1 MFNRYYRFALEQPL
15 LSLGIFLLLIFW
27 GLSVAPFNWNLS
39 IDSDSIPVDAI
50 PDLGENQQIVYT
62 EWQGQSPE
70 DIEDQITYPLS
81 NYFLTLPGVKDVRGL
96 SISGRSTLYIIFNED
111 VDFYWSRSRIIEKI
125 NSLPSGF
132 LPVNAKPTLGP
143 DATGLGQI
151 FWYYLQ
157 GVDKSGEEVGG
168 WDLDERRA
176 LQDYYIKPSLSSVPG
191 VSEVASIGGFVK
203 EFQVDVHPTL
213 LEQYQLS
220 TKDVLNA
227 LNKAQAEGGL
237 RTLEY
242 NQVEYLLRGNGSIED
257 LNDLESIPV
266 RVVEQTPLYLKDI
279 ANIIYGPADRRGVLD
294 VSGKESV
301 GGVVVAQYGAN
312 PKKVIEAV
320 QQKIDELST
329 SLPKRVLATGEV
341 SQLKVIPFYN
351 RSELIEE
358 TIFTLE
364 SALWLQIL
372 ITIAIVL
379 LILRRL
385 RIALLISLML
395 PVSVLL
401 TFIAMKLVGVDAN
414 IVALSGIAIA
424 IGTVVDMGVILTD
437 TIIQYID
444 QEENDE
450 QESPE
455 HSSGLYFLEK
465 RLHLVISATKEVAGA
480 IITAITTT
488 IVSFLPVFLMINAE
502 GKLFQP
508 LAYTKTFVLAAS
520 ILVALFLLP
529 VLAYLLFGQLES
541 RFNAQKN
548 DSNSFFYRY
557 IANPIQQ
564 ITTKRSLTKFIHG
577 SNYKHFHD
585 TSVILI
591 ILLVL
596 GYLTRAWLPLGPEV
610 SVLLQWIFISGL
622 LLVLIGS
629 VLKIIT
635 HYPTWLAWSFS
646 NKKTFISLP
655 IGLVLFGLFIWLG
668 FAKISV
674 IPTSLAQAIGIDISK
689 TDWWST
695 LDQEYPGLATEF
707 MPSLDEGAF
716 LFMPTTT
723 PSAGV
728 EQNVALLQ
736 FLDRAVADI
745 PEVEKVV
752 GKLGRVE
759 SALDPAP
766 ISMFENIITYKP
778 EYSYDISGNRTRQW
792 REHIKSPDD
801 IWNEI
806 IRQTQHPALT
816 SAPKL
821 QPIETRLL
829 MLQTGLRAPVG
840 IQIQGEDIAEI
851 QEVGR
856 QLEKVLTKLD
866 YVNSA
871 TVYAERNA
879 SKPYIDIE
887 WDREKLARYGISV
900 SEAQSWAQIAL
911 AGKETG
917 TVILGRE
924 RFSIRLRFAKDVRE
938 SPESIKNLRLDTPQG
953 ARVPLYELAKV
964 EFRLGPQA
972 IKSEQSFKVSYVSFD
987 VIKGVEY
994 VDAISKIDDE
1004 INQQIA
1010 LGTIS
1015 IPDGIQLS
1023 FKGSFE
1029 NQIRAEKR
1037 LKVLVP
1043 LTLVLIFLILYIQFK
1058 SAAVS
1063 LMIFSGVFVAWAG
1076 GFILLGFFA
1085 SEFFT
1090 SVSFFGFDSL
1100 QNLLGIETVALSIA
1114 VWVGFLALFGI
1125 ATDGGVVM
1133 ATYLQQRFKEFN
1145 QKNQNE
1151 WKQMANKPELVASHI
1166 QHLRMVGVEVATKR
1180 IRPTM
1185 LTTAT
1190 TIFALLPLFSSMGKG
1205 SEIMVPMAIP
1215 TLGGMFVQIITLFVV
1230 PLLFIWRE
1238 ERRVTNA
1245 LKMYVPVQKNPPLKT
1260 PPPVLLIVFLSG
1272 ILGVGITPESSLQAQ
1287 NTLNAYKLE
1296 AFSSHPTLLSKW
1308 NEIASSEFHA
1318 RSIGIMDPTVSI
1330 GVFAAPIE
1338 TALGAQTAR
1347 ISINQSIPYPN
1358 SLKLQRFS
1366 LEAMTEAREFGYLE
1380 EVERHFLEMDKEWAS
1395 IYTETIRIKFLD
1407 QQLDVLSELT
1417 QLLTTFNSEGYST
1430 NRKILEIELQ
1440 EKTLDQQREEAF
1452 LVRSQHVR
1460 NFNRLRNASITDS
1473 LVYPDRLVIDND
1485 SSVIGNG
1492 FDGFETQSEWTYSTK
1507 HNRTSMDDDSNT
1519 NHQLK
1524 SPGIQRLQAIVE
1536 SKKMDLNSAKLSRY
1550 PSLGI
1555 GLDYISIA
1563 EKPGQFGIQNNGKD
1577 AVLAKVSF
1585 SLPIAQKRKKADIQS
1600 KASELSVSD
1609 YRLQAHLIEVKTALE
1624 QWNTTLEI
1632 NEIQQIR
1639 IANQMAIVDELL
1651 SLEQQAI
1658 EAEQGDLSRYFEYLN
1673 RKLRL
1678 KTELL
1683 QYQENEFLTK
1693 MMAQSVL
1700 SPLSMEFIK

>member
-15 LSLGIFLLLIFW
+15 LTLGIFLLLLFW

-39 IDSDSIPVDAI
+39 FESDSIPVDAI

-96 SISGRSTLYIIFNED
+96 SITGRSTLYIIFDED

-132 LPVNAKPTLGP
+132 LPENTKPALGP

-151 FWYYLQ
+151 FWYYLE
-157 GVDKSGEEVGG
+157 GVDDSGEEVGG
-168 WDLDERRA
+168 WDLDERRT

-227 LNKAQAEGGL
+227 LTKAQAEGGL

-257 LNDLESIPV
+257 LNDLELIPV
-266 RVVEQTPLYLKDI
+266 RVVDQTPLYLKDI
-279 ANIIYGPADRRGVLD
+279 ANITYGPADRRGVLD

-320 QQKIDELST
+320 QQKIDELSP
-329 SLPKRVLATGEV
+329 SLPKRVLATGEAT
-341 SQLKVIPFYN
+341 QLKIIPFYD

-358 TIFTLE
+358 TILTLE

-401 TFIAMKLVGVDAN
+401 TFIAMKLGGVDAN

-437 TIIQYID
+437 TIIQHID
-444 QEENDE
+444 QEDNDV
-450 QESPE
+450 QEKPE
-455 HSSGLYFLEK
+455 HSSGLHFLEK
-465 RLHLVISATKEVAGA
+465 RLQLVISATKEVAGA

-541 RFNAQKN
+541 RFKAQRN
-548 DSNSFFYRY
+548 NTNSFFYRY
-557 IANPIQQ
+557 VVNPIQQ
-564 ITTKRSLTKFIHG
+564 ITTDRRLTRLVNEL
-577 SNYKHFHD
+577 NYKHFHD
-585 TSVILI
+585 TSLILI

-596 GYLTRAWLPLGPEV
+596 GYLTRSWLPLGPEV
-610 SVLLQWIFISGL
+610 SVPLQWIFISGL

-635 HYPTWLAWSFS
+635 YYPTWLAWSFS
-646 NKKTFISLP
+646 NKKIFISLP

-668 FAKISV
+668 FAKISF

-766 ISMFENIITYKP
+766 ISMFENIITYKS

-806 IRQTQHPALT
+806 VRQTQHPALT

-840 IQIQGEDIAEI
+840 IRIQGEDIAEI

-856 QLEKVLTKLD
+856 QLEKVLTNLD
-866 YVNSA
+866 YVNAS
-871 TVYAERNA
+871 TVFAERNA

-887 WDREKLARYGISV
+887 WDREKLARYGMSV
-900 SEAQSWAQIAL
+900 TEAQSWAQIAL

-924 RFSIRLRFAKDVRE
+924 RFSIRLRFAKDVRQ
-938 SPESIKNLRLDTPQG
+938 SPESIKNLRIDTPQG
-953 ARVPLYELAKV
+953 ARVPLFELANV
-964 EFRLGPQA
+964 EYRLGPQA

-987 VIKGVEY
+987 VINGVEY

-1010 LGTIS
+1010 LGTIT

-1023 FKGSFE
+1023 FKGNFE
-1029 NQIRAEKR
+1029 NQLRAEKR

-1043 LTLVLIFLILYIQFK
+1043 LTLVFIFLILYIQFK
-1058 SAAVS
+1058 SVAVS
-1063 LMIFSGVFVAWAG
+1063 LMIFSGIFVAWAG

-1085 SEFFT
+1085 SDFF
-1090 SVSFFGFDSL
+1090 SNVSLFGFNSL
-1100 QNLLGIETVALSIA
+1100 QELFGIEAVALSIA

-1133 ATYLQQRFKEFN
+1133 ATYLQQRFKEFH
-1145 QKNQNE
+1145 QENQNE
-1151 WKQMANKPELVASHI
+1151 WEQMANTRELVTTHI
-1166 QHLRMVGVEVATKR
+1166 QNLRNVGVEAATKR

-1185 LTTAT
+1185 ITTAT

-1238 ERRVTNA
+1238 ERRVTRSF
-1245 LKMYVPVQKNPPLKT
+1245 KNDAPTQETTQRKT
-1260 PPPVLLIVFLSG
+1260 PPPALIIVCMLAIAG
-1272 ILGVGITPESSLQAQ
+1272 GITPESSLQAQ
-1287 NTLNAYKLE
+1287 NTLNTYKLE
-1296 AFSSHPTLLSKW
+1296 ALSSHPNLLSKW
-1308 NEIASSEFHA
+1308 NEIASSEFQA

-1347 ISINQSIPYPN
+1347 ISINQSVPLPN
-1358 SLKLQRFS
+1358 SLKLQRLT
-1366 LEAMTEAREFGYLE
+1366 LEALIEAREFGYLE
-1380 EVERHFLEMDKEWAS
+1380 ELDRHFLEMDKEWAS
-1395 IYTETIRIKFLD
+1395 IYTETMRIKFLD
-1407 QQLDVLSELT
+1407 QQLDVLNELT

-1460 NFNRLRNASITDS
+1460 NFNRLRNAPITDS
-1473 LVYPDRLVIDND
+1473 LIYPEKLETNVDLGD
-1485 SSVIGNG
+1485 G
-1492 FDGFETQSEWTYSTK
+1492 FDGFESQDKWTDSTN
-1507 HNRTSMDDDSNT
+1507 HYGTSMDVVYSA
-1519 NHQLK
+1519 NHQLN
-1524 SPGIQRLQAIVE
+1524 SPGIQRLEAIVE
-1536 SKKMDLNSAKLSRY
+1536 SKKMELYSAELSRY

-1563 EKPGQFGIQNNGKD
+1563 EKPGQVGIHNNGKD

-1585 SLPIAQKRKKADIQS
+1585 SLPIAQKRKRAAIQS
-1600 KASELSVSD
+1600 KAFELSVSD

-1624 QWNTTLEI
+1624 RWRTSLEI
-1632 NEIQQIR
+1632 NEIQQSK
-1639 IANQMAIVDELL
+1639 IADQMAIIDELL

-1683 QYQENEFLTK
+1683 QHQENEFLTK

-1700 SPLSMEFIK
+1700 SPLSIEFIK

>member
-15 LSLGIFLLLIFW
+15 LTLGIFLLLLFW

-39 IDSDSIPVDAI
+39 FESDSIPVDAI

-96 SISGRSTLYIIFNED
+96 SITGRSTLYIIFDED

-132 LPVNAKPTLGP
+132 LPENTKPALGP

-151 FWYYLQ
+151 FWYYLE
-157 GVDKSGEEVGG
+157 GVDDSGEEVGG
-168 WDLDERRA
+168 WDLDERRT

-227 LNKAQAEGGL
+227 LTKAQAEGGL

-257 LNDLESIPV
+257 LNDLELIPV
-266 RVVEQTPLYLKDI
+266 RVVDQTPLYLKDI
-279 ANIIYGPADRRGVLD
+279 ANITYGPADRRGVLD

-320 QQKIDELST
+320 QQKIDELSP
-329 SLPKRVLATGEV
+329 SLPKRVLATGEAT
-341 SQLKVIPFYN
+341 QLKIIPFYD

-358 TIFTLE
+358 TILTLE

-401 TFIAMKLVGVDAN
+401 TFIAMKLGGVDAN

-437 TIIQYID
+437 TIIQHID
-444 QEENDE
+444 QEDNDV
-450 QESPE
+450 QEKPE
-455 HSSGLYFLEK
+455 HSSGLHFLEK
-465 RLHLVISATKEVAGA
+465 RLQLVISATKEVAGA

-541 RFNAQKN
+541 RFKAQRN
-548 DSNSFFYRY
+548 NTNSFFYRY
-557 IANPIQQ
+557 VVNPIQQ
-564 ITTKRSLTKFIHG
+564 ITTDRRLTRLVNEL
-577 SNYKHFHD
+577 NYKHFHD
-585 TSVILI
+585 TSLILI

-596 GYLTRAWLPLGPEV
+596 GYLTRSWLPLGPEV
-610 SVLLQWIFISGL
+610 SVPLQWIFISGL

-635 HYPTWLAWSFS
+635 YYPTWLAWSFS
-646 NKKTFISLP
+646 NKKIFISLP

-668 FAKISV
+668 FAKISF

-766 ISMFENIITYKP
+766 ISMFENIITYKS

-806 IRQTQHPALT
+806 VRQTQHPALT

-840 IQIQGEDIAEI
+840 IRIQGEDIAEI

-856 QLEKVLTKLD
+856 QLEKVLTNLD
-866 YVNSA
+866 YVNAS
-871 TVYAERNA
+871 TVFAERNA

-887 WDREKLARYGISV
+887 WDREKLARYGMSV
-900 SEAQSWAQIAL
+900 TEAQSWAQIAL

-924 RFSIRLRFAKDVRE
+924 RFSIRLRFAKDVRQ
-938 SPESIKNLRLDTPQG
+938 SPESIKNLRIDTPQG
-953 ARVPLYELAKV
+953 ARVPLFELANV
-964 EFRLGPQA
+964 EYRLGPQA

-987 VIKGVEY
+987 VINGVEY

-1010 LGTIS
+1010 LGTIT

-1023 FKGSFE
+1023 FKGNFE
-1029 NQIRAEKR
+1029 NQLRAEKR

-1043 LTLVLIFLILYIQFK
+1043 LTLVFIFLILYIQFK
-1058 SAAVS
+1058 SVAVS
-1063 LMIFSGVFVAWAG
+1063 LMIFSGIFVAWAG

-1085 SEFFT
+1085 SDFF
-1090 SVSFFGFDSL
+1090 SNVSLFGFNSL
-1100 QNLLGIETVALSIA
+1100 QELFGIEAVALSIA

-1133 ATYLQQRFKEFN
+1133 ATYLQQRFKEFH
-1145 QKNQNE
+1145 QENQNE
-1151 WKQMANKPELVASHI
+1151 WEQMANTRELVTTHI
-1166 QHLRMVGVEVATKR
+1166 QNLRNVGVEAATKR

-1185 LTTAT
+1185 ITTAT

-1238 ERRVTNA
+1238 ERRVTRSF
-1245 LKMYVPVQKNPPLKT
+1245 KNDAPTQETTQRKT
-1260 PPPVLLIVFLSG
+1260 PPPALIIVCMLAIAG
-1272 ILGVGITPESSLQAQ
+1272 GITPESSLQAQ
-1287 NTLNAYKLE
+1287 NTLNTYKLE
-1296 AFSSHPTLLSKW
+1296 ALSSHPNLLSKW
-1308 NEIASSEFHA
+1308 NEIASSEFQA

-1347 ISINQSIPYPN
+1347 ISINQSVPLPN
-1358 SLKLQRFS
+1358 SLKLQRLT
-1366 LEAMTEAREFGYLE
+1366 LEALIEAREFGYLE
-1380 EVERHFLEMDKEWAS
+1380 ELDRHFLEMDKEWAS
-1395 IYTETIRIKFLD
+1395 IYTETMRIKFLD
-1407 QQLDVLSELT
+1407 QQLDVLNELT

-1460 NFNRLRNASITDS
+1460 NFNRLRNAPITDS
-1473 LVYPDRLVIDND
+1473 LIYPEKLETNVDLGD
-1485 SSVIGNG
+1485 G
-1492 FDGFETQSEWTYSTK
+1492 FDGFDDFESQDKWTDST
-1507 HNRTSMDDDSNT
+1507 NQYGTSMDVVYSA
-1519 NHQLK
+1519 NHQLN
-1524 SPGIQRLQAIVE
+1524 SPGIQRLEAIVE
-1536 SKKMDLNSAKLSRY
+1536 SKKMELYSAELSRY

-1563 EKPGQFGIQNNGKD
+1563 EKPGQVGIHNNGKD

-1585 SLPIAQKRKKADIQS
+1585 SLPIAQKRKRAAIQS
-1600 KASELSVSD
+1600 KAFELSVSD

-1624 QWNTTLEI
+1624 RWRTSLEI
-1632 NEIQQIR
+1632 NEIQQSK
-1639 IANQMAIVDELL
+1639 IADQMAIIDELL

-1683 QYQENEFLTK
+1683 QHQENEFLTK

-1700 SPLSMEFIK
+1700 SPLSIEFIK

>member
-15 LSLGIFLLLIFW
+15 LTLGIFLLLLFW

-39 IDSDSIPVDAI
+39 FESDSIPVDAI

-96 SISGRSTLYIIFNED
+96 SITGRSTLYIIFDED

-132 LPVNAKPTLGP
+132 LPENTKPALGP

-151 FWYYLQ
+151 FWYYLE
-157 GVDKSGEEVGG
+157 GVDDLGEEVGG
-168 WDLDERRA
+168 WDLDERRT

-227 LNKAQAEGGL
+227 LTKAQAEGGL

-257 LNDLESIPV
+257 LNDLELIPV

-279 ANIIYGPADRRGVLD
+279 ANITYGPADRRGVLD

-320 QQKIDELST
+320 QQKIDELSP
-329 SLPKRVLATGEV
+329 SLPKRVLATGEAT
-341 SQLKVIPFYN
+341 QLKIIPFYD

-358 TIFTLE
+358 TILTLE

-401 TFIAMKLVGVDAN
+401 TFIAMKLGGVDAN

-437 TIIQYID
+437 TIIQHID
-444 QEENDE
+444 QEDNDV
-450 QESPE
+450 QEKPE
-455 HSSGLYFLEK
+455 HSSGLHFLEK
-465 RLHLVISATKEVAGA
+465 RLQLVISATKEVAGA

-541 RFNAQKN
+541 RFKAQRN
-548 DSNSFFYRY
+548 NTNSFFYRY
-557 IANPIQQ
+557 IVNPIQQ
-564 ITTKRSLTKFIHG
+564 ITTDRRLTRLVNEL
-577 SNYKHFHD
+577 NYKHFHD
-585 TSVILI
+585 TSLILI

-596 GYLTRAWLPLGPEV
+596 GYLTRSWLPLGPEV
-610 SVLLQWIFISGL
+610 SVPLQWIFISGL

-635 HYPTWLAWSFS
+635 YYPTWLAWSFS

-668 FAKISV
+668 FAKISF

-766 ISMFENIITYKP
+766 ISMFENIITYKS

-806 IRQTQHPALT
+806 VRQTQHPALT

-840 IQIQGEDIAEI
+840 IRIQGEDIAEI

-856 QLEKVLTKLD
+856 QLEKVLTNLD
-866 YVNSA
+866 YVNAS
-871 TVYAERNA
+871 TVFAERNA

-887 WDREKLARYGISV
+887 WDREKLARYGMSV
-900 SEAQSWAQIAL
+900 TEAQSWAQIAL

-924 RFSIRLRFAKDVRE
+924 RFSIRLRFAKDVRQ
-938 SPESIKNLRLDTPQG
+938 SPESIKNLRIDTPQG
-953 ARVPLYELAKV
+953 ARVPLFELANV
-964 EFRLGPQA
+964 EYRLGPQA

-987 VIKGVEY
+987 VINGVEY

-1010 LGTIS
+1010 LGTIT

-1023 FKGSFE
+1023 FKGNFE
-1029 NQIRAEKR
+1029 NQLRAEKR

-1043 LTLVLIFLILYIQFK
+1043 LTLVFIFLILYIQFK
-1058 SAAVS
+1058 SVAVS
-1063 LMIFSGVFVAWAG
+1063 LMIFSGIFVAWAG

-1085 SEFFT
+1085 SDFF
-1090 SVSFFGFDSL
+1090 SNVSLFGFNSL
-1100 QNLLGIETVALSIA
+1100 QELFGIEAVALSIA

-1133 ATYLQQRFKEFN
+1133 ATYLQQRFKEFH
-1145 QKNQNE
+1145 QENQNE
-1151 WKQMANKPELVASHI
+1151 WEQMANTRELVTTHI
-1166 QHLRMVGVEVATKR
+1166 QNLRNVGVEAATKR

-1185 LTTAT
+1185 ITTAT

-1238 ERRVTNA
+1238 ERRVTRSF
-1245 LKMYVPVQKNPPLKT
+1245 KNDAPTQETTQRKT
-1260 PPPVLLIVFLSG
+1260 PPPALIIVCMLAIVG
-1272 ILGVGITPESSLQAQ
+1272 GITPESSLQAQ
-1287 NTLNAYKLE
+1287 NTLNTYKLE
-1296 AFSSHPTLLSKW
+1296 ALSSHPNLLSKW
-1308 NEIASSEFHA
+1308 NEIASSEFQA

-1347 ISINQSIPYPN
+1347 ISINQSVPLPN
-1358 SLKLQRFS
+1358 SLKLQRLT
-1366 LEAMTEAREFGYLE
+1366 LEALIEAREFGYLE
-1380 EVERHFLEMDKEWAS
+1380 ELDRHFLEMDKEWAS
-1395 IYTETIRIKFLD
+1395 IYTETMRIKFLD
-1407 QQLDVLSELT
+1407 QQLDVLNELT

-1460 NFNRLRNASITDS
+1460 NFNRLRNAPITDS
-1473 LVYPDRLVIDND
+1473 LIYPEKLETNVDLGD
-1485 SSVIGNG
+1485 G
-1492 FDGFETQSEWTYSTK
+1492 FDGFESQDKWTDSTN
-1507 HNRTSMDDDSNT
+1507 HYGTSMDVVYSA
-1519 NHQLK
+1519 NHQLN
-1524 SPGIQRLQAIVE
+1524 SPGIQRLEAIVE
-1536 SKKMDLNSAKLSRY
+1536 SKKMELYSAELSRY

-1563 EKPGQFGIQNNGKD
+1563 EKPGQVGIHNNGKD

-1585 SLPIAQKRKKADIQS
+1585 SLPIAQKRKRAAIQS
-1600 KASELSVSD
+1600 KAFELSVSD

-1624 QWNTTLEI
+1624 RWRTSLEI
-1632 NEIQQIR
+1632 NEIQQSK
-1639 IANQMAIVDELL
+1639 IADQMAIIDELL

-1683 QYQENEFLTK
+1683 QHQENEFLTK

-1700 SPLSMEFIK
+1700 SPLSIEFIK

>member
-15 LSLGIFLLLIFW
+15 LTLGIFLLLLFW

-39 IDSDSIPVDAI
+39 FESDSIPVDAI

-96 SISGRSTLYIIFNED
+96 SITGRSTLYIIFDED

-132 LPVNAKPTLGP
+132 LPENTKPALGP

-151 FWYYLQ
+151 FWYYLE
-157 GVDKSGEEVGG
+157 GVDDSGEEVGG
-168 WDLDERRA
+168 WDLDERRT

-227 LNKAQAEGGL
+227 LTKAQAEGGL

-257 LNDLESIPV
+257 LNDLELIPV

-279 ANIIYGPADRRGVLD
+279 ANITYGPADRRGVLD

-320 QQKIDELST
+320 QQKIDELSP
-329 SLPKRVLATGEV
+329 SLPKRVLATGEAT
-341 SQLKVIPFYN
+341 QLKIIPFYD

-358 TIFTLE
+358 TILTLE

-401 TFIAMKLVGVDAN
+401 TFIAMKLGGVDAN

-437 TIIQYID
+437 TIIQHID
-444 QEENDE
+444 QEDNDV
-450 QESPE
+450 QEKPE
-455 HSSGLYFLEK
+455 HSSGLHFLEK
-465 RLHLVISATKEVAGA
+465 RLQLVISATKEVAGA

-541 RFNAQKN
+541 RFKAQRN
-548 DSNSFFYRY
+548 NTNSFFYRY
-557 IANPIQQ
+557 VVNPIQQ
-564 ITTKRSLTKFIHG
+564 ITTDRRLTRLVNEL
-577 SNYKHFHD
+577 NYKHFHD
-585 TSVILI
+585 TSLMLI

-596 GYLTRAWLPLGPEV
+596 GYLTRSWLPLGPEV
-610 SVLLQWIFISGL
+610 SVPLQWIFISGL

-635 HYPTWLAWSFS
+635 YYPTWLAWSFS

-668 FAKISV
+668 FAKISF

-766 ISMFENIITYKP
+766 ISMFENIITYKS

-806 IRQTQHPALT
+806 VRQTQHPALT

-840 IQIQGEDIAEI
+840 IRIQGEDIAEI

-856 QLEKVLTKLD
+856 QLEKVLTNLD
-866 YVNSA
+866 YVNAS
-871 TVYAERNA
+871 TVFAERNA

-887 WDREKLARYGISV
+887 WDREKLARYGMSV
-900 SEAQSWAQIAL
+900 TEAQSWAQIAL

-924 RFSIRLRFAKDVRE
+924 RFSIRLRFAKDVRQ
-938 SPESIKNLRLDTPQG
+938 SPESIKNLRIDTPQG
-953 ARVPLYELAKV
+953 ARVPLFELANV
-964 EFRLGPQA
+964 EYRLGPQA

-987 VIKGVEY
+987 VINGVEY

-1010 LGTIS
+1010 LGTIT

-1023 FKGSFE
+1023 FKGNFE
-1029 NQIRAEKR
+1029 NQLRAEKR

-1043 LTLVLIFLILYIQFK
+1043 LTLVFIFLILYIQFK
-1058 SAAVS
+1058 SVAVS
-1063 LMIFSGVFVAWAG
+1063 LMIFSGIFVAWAG

-1085 SEFFT
+1085 SDFF
-1090 SVSFFGFDSL
+1090 SNVSLFGFNSL
-1100 QNLLGIETVALSIA
+1100 QELFGIEAVALSIA

-1133 ATYLQQRFKEFN
+1133 ATYLQQRFKEFH
-1145 QKNQNE
+1145 QENQNE
-1151 WKQMANKPELVASHI
+1151 WEQMANTRELVTTHI
-1166 QHLRMVGVEVATKR
+1166 QNLRNVGVEAATKR

-1185 LTTAT
+1185 ITTAT

-1238 ERRVTNA
+1238 ERRVTRSF
-1245 LKMYVPVQKNPPLKT
+1245 KNDAPTQETTQRKT
-1260 PPPVLLIVFLSG
+1260 PPPALIIVCMLAIVG
-1272 ILGVGITPESSLQAQ
+1272 GITPESSLQAQ
-1287 NTLNAYKLE
+1287 NTLNTYKLE
-1296 AFSSHPTLLSKW
+1296 ALSSHPNLLSKW
-1308 NEIASSEFHA
+1308 NEIASSEFQA

-1347 ISINQSIPYPN
+1347 ISINQSVPLPN
-1358 SLKLQRFS
+1358 SLKLQRLT
-1366 LEAMTEAREFGYLE
+1366 LEALIEAREFGYLE
-1380 EVERHFLEMDKEWAS
+1380 ELDRHFLEMDKEWAS
-1395 IYTETIRIKFLD
+1395 IYTETMRIKFLD
-1407 QQLDVLSELT
+1407 QQLDVLNELT

-1460 NFNRLRNASITDS
+1460 NFNRLRNAPITDS
-1473 LVYPDRLVIDND
+1473 LIYPEKLETNVDLGD
-1485 SSVIGNG
+1485 G
-1492 FDGFETQSEWTYSTK
+1492 FDGFDDFESQDKWTDST
-1507 HNRTSMDDDSNT
+1507 NQYGTSMDVVYSA
-1519 NHQLK
+1519 NHQLN
-1524 SPGIQRLQAIVE
+1524 SPGIQRLEAIVE
-1536 SKKMDLNSAKLSRY
+1536 SKKMELYSAELSRY

-1563 EKPGQFGIQNNGKD
+1563 EKPGQVGIHNNGKD

-1585 SLPIAQKRKKADIQS
+1585 SLPIAQKRKRAAIQS
-1600 KASELSVSD
+1600 KAFELSVSD

-1624 QWNTTLEI
+1624 RWRTSLEI
-1632 NEIQQIR
+1632 NEIQQSK
-1639 IANQMAIVDELL
+1639 IADQMAIIDELL

-1683 QYQENEFLTK
+1683 QHQENEFLTK

-1700 SPLSMEFIK
+1700 SPLSIEFIK

>member
-15 LSLGIFLLLIFW
+15 LTLGIFLLLLFW

-39 IDSDSIPVDAI
+39 FESDSIPVDAI

-96 SISGRSTLYIIFNED
+96 SITGRSTLYIIFDED

-132 LPVNAKPTLGP
+132 LPENTKPALGP

-151 FWYYLQ
+151 FWYYLE
-157 GVDKSGEEVGG
+157 GVDDSGEEVGG
-168 WDLDERRA
+168 WDLDERRT

-227 LNKAQAEGGL
+227 LTKAQAEGGL

-257 LNDLESIPV
+257 LNDLELIPV

-279 ANIIYGPADRRGVLD
+279 ANITYGPADRRGVLD

-320 QQKIDELST
+320 QQKIDELSP
-329 SLPKRVLATGEV
+329 SLPKRVLATGEAT
-341 SQLKVIPFYN
+341 QLKIIPFYD

-358 TIFTLE
+358 TILTLE

-401 TFIAMKLVGVDAN
+401 TFIAMKLGGVDAN

-437 TIIQYID
+437 TIIQHID
-444 QEENDE
+444 QEDNDV
-450 QESPE
+450 QEKPE
-455 HSSGLYFLEK
+455 HSSGLHFLEK
-465 RLHLVISATKEVAGA
+465 RLQLVISATKEVAGA

-541 RFNAQKN
+541 RFKAQRN
-548 DSNSFFYRY
+548 NTNSFFYRY
-557 IANPIQQ
+557 VVNPIQQ
-564 ITTKRSLTKFIHG
+564 ITTDRRLTRLVNEL
-577 SNYKHFHD
+577 NYKHFHD
-585 TSVILI
+585 TSLMLI

-596 GYLTRAWLPLGPEV
+596 GYLTRSWLPLGPEV
-610 SVLLQWIFISGL
+610 SVPLQWIFISGL

-635 HYPTWLAWSFS
+635 YYPTWLAWSFS

-668 FAKISV
+668 FAKISF

-766 ISMFENIITYKP
+766 ISMFENIITYKS

-806 IRQTQHPALT
+806 VRQTQHPALT

-840 IQIQGEDIAEI
+840 IRIQGEDIAEI

-856 QLEKVLTKLD
+856 QLEKVLTNLD
-866 YVNSA
+866 YVNAS
-871 TVYAERNA
+871 TVFAERNA

-887 WDREKLARYGISV
+887 WDREKLARYGMSV
-900 SEAQSWAQIAL
+900 TEAQSWAQIAL

-924 RFSIRLRFAKDVRE
+924 RFSIRLRFAKDVRQ
-938 SPESIKNLRLDTPQG
+938 SPESIKNLRIDTPQG
-953 ARVPLYELAKV
+953 ARVPLFELANV
-964 EFRLGPQA
+964 EYRLGPQA

-987 VIKGVEY
+987 VINGVEY

-1010 LGTIS
+1010 LGTIT

-1023 FKGSFE
+1023 FKGNFE
-1029 NQIRAEKR
+1029 NQLRAEKR

-1043 LTLVLIFLILYIQFK
+1043 LTLVFIFLILYIQFK
-1058 SAAVS
+1058 SVAVS
-1063 LMIFSGVFVAWAG
+1063 LMIFSGIFVAWAG

-1085 SEFFT
+1085 SDFF
-1090 SVSFFGFDSL
+1090 SNVSLFGFNSL
-1100 QNLLGIETVALSIA
+1100 QELFGIEAVALSIA

-1133 ATYLQQRFKEFN
+1133 ATYLQQRFKEFH
-1145 QKNQNE
+1145 QENQNE
-1151 WKQMANKPELVASHI
+1151 WEQMANTRELVTTHI
-1166 QHLRMVGVEVATKR
+1166 QNLRNVGVEAATKR

-1185 LTTAT
+1185 ITTAT

-1238 ERRVTNA
+1238 ERRVTRSF
-1245 LKMYVPVQKNPPLKT
+1245 KNDAPTQETTQRKT
-1260 PPPVLLIVFLSG
+1260 PPPALIIVCMLAIVG
-1272 ILGVGITPESSLQAQ
+1272 GITPESSLQAQ
-1287 NTLNAYKLE
+1287 NTLNTYKLE
-1296 AFSSHPTLLSKW
+1296 ALSSHPNLLSKW
-1308 NEIASSEFHA
+1308 NEIASSEFQA

-1347 ISINQSIPYPN
+1347 ISINQSVPLPN
-1358 SLKLQRFS
+1358 SLKLQRLT
-1366 LEAMTEAREFGYLE
+1366 LEALIEAREFGYLE
-1380 EVERHFLEMDKEWAS
+1380 ELDRHFLEMDKEWAS
-1395 IYTETIRIKFLD
+1395 IYTETMRIKFLD
-1407 QQLDVLSELT
+1407 LQLDVLNELT

-1460 NFNRLRNASITDS
+1460 NFNRLRNAPITDS
-1473 LVYPDRLVIDND
+1473 LIYPEKLETNVDLGD
-1485 SSVIGNG
+1485 G
-1492 FDGFETQSEWTYSTK
+1492 FDGFDDFESQDKWTDST
-1507 HNRTSMDDDSNT
+1507 NQYGTSMDVVYSA
-1519 NHQLK
+1519 NHQLN
-1524 SPGIQRLQAIVE
+1524 SPGIQRLEAIVE
-1536 SKKMDLNSAKLSRY
+1536 SKKMELYSAELSRY

-1563 EKPGQFGIQNNGKD
+1563 EKPGQVGIHNNGKD

-1585 SLPIAQKRKKADIQS
+1585 SLPIAQKRKRAAIQS
-1600 KASELSVSD
+1600 KAFELSVSD

-1624 QWNTTLEI
+1624 RWRTSLEI
-1632 NEIQQIR
+1632 NEIQQSK
-1639 IANQMAIVDELL
+1639 IADQMAIIDELL

-1683 QYQENEFLTK
+1683 QHQENEFLTK

-1700 SPLSMEFIK
+1700 SPLSIEFIK

>member
-15 LSLGIFLLLIFW
+15 LSLGIFLLLLFW

-39 IDSDSIPVDAI
+39 FESDSIPVDAI

-62 EWQGQSPE
+62 KWQGQSPE

-96 SISGRSTLYIIFNED
+96 SITGRSTLYIIFDED

-132 LPVNAKPTLGP
+132 LPENAKPALGP
-143 DATGLGQI
+143 DATSLGQI
-151 FWYYLQ
+151 FWYYLE
-157 GVDKSGEEVGG
+157 GLDDSGEEVGG
-168 WDLDERRA
+168 WDLDERRT

-191 VSEVASIGGFVK
+191 VSEVASIGGFVA

-257 LNDLESIPV
+257 LNDLEWIPV

-279 ANIIYGPADRRGVLD
+279 ANITYGPAERRGVLD

-320 QQKIDELST
+320 QQKIDELSP
-329 SLPKRVLATGEV
+329 SLPKRVLVTGEA
-341 SQLKVIPFYN
+341 SQLKIIPFYD
-351 RSELIEE
+351 RSDLIEE
-358 TIFTLE
+358 TILTLE

-395 PVSVLL
+395 PISVLL
-401 TFIAMKLVGVDAN
+401 TFIAMKLGSIDAN

-437 TIIQYID
+437 TIIQRID
-444 QEENDE
+444 QEDNDA

-455 HSSGLYFLEK
+455 HSSGLHFLEK
-465 RLHLVISATKEVAGA
+465 RLQLVISATKEVAGA

-541 RFNAQKN
+541 QFNAQKN
-548 DSNSFFYRY
+548 NINSIFFRY
-557 IANPIQQ
+557 IVNPIQQ
-564 ITTKRSLTKFIHG
+564 ITTDRRLTKLINEL
-577 SNYKHFHD
+577 NYKHFHD
-585 TSVILI
+585 TSLILI

-596 GYLTRAWLPLGPEV
+596 GYLTRSWLPLGPEV

-622 LLVLIGS
+622 LLVLVGS

-635 HYPTWLAWSFS
+635 YYPTWLAWSFS

-655 IGLVLFGLFIWLG
+655 IGLLLFGLFIWLG

-707 MPSLDEGAF
+707 MPSLDEGVF

-723 PSAGV
+723 PNAGV

-766 ISMFENIITYKP
+766 ISMFENIITYKS

-806 IRQTQHPALT
+806 VRQTQHPALT
-816 SAPKL
+816 SAPML

-840 IQIQGEDIAEI
+840 IRIQGEDIAEI

-856 QLEKVLTKLD
+856 QLEKVLTNLN

-871 TVYAERNA
+871 TVFAERNA

-887 WDREKLARYGISV
+887 WHREKLARYDMSV

-924 RFSIRLRFAKDVRE
+924 RFNIRLRFAKDVRQ

-953 ARVPLYELAKV
+953 ARVPLHELAKV

-987 VIKGVEY
+987 VINGVEY

-1010 LGTIS
+1010 LGTITM
-1015 IPDGIQLS
+1015 PDGIQLS
-1023 FKGSFE
+1023 FKGNFE
-1029 NQIRAEKR
+1029 NQLRAEKR

-1043 LTLVLIFLILYIQFK
+1043 LTLVIIFLILYIQFK
-1058 SAAVS
+1058 SAAIS

-1085 SEFFT
+1085 SDFFS
-1090 SVSFFGFDSL
+1090 SVSFFGFNSL
-1100 QNLLGIETVALSIA
+1100 QELFGIEAVALSIA

-1133 ATYLQQRFKEFN
+1133 ATYLQQRFKEFH
-1145 QKNQNE
+1145 QENQNE
-1151 WKQMANKPELVASHI
+1151 WEQMANKPELVATHI
-1166 QHLRMVGVEVATKR
+1166 QNLRNVGVEAANKR

-1238 ERRVTNA
+1238 ERRVTSSFKDYA
-1245 LKMYVPVQKNPPLKT
+1245 PAQETSQRKT
-1260 PPPVLLIVFLSG
+1260 PPPALFIVCMLG
-1272 ILGVGITPESSLQAQ
+1272 IVGVGITPESSLQAQ
-1287 NTLNAYKLE
+1287 NTLNTYKRE
-1296 AFSSHPTLLSKW
+1296 ALNSHPNLLSKW
-1308 NEIASSEFHA
+1308 NEIASSEFQA
-1318 RSIGIMDPTVSI
+1318 RSIGIMDPSVSI

-1347 ISINQSIPYPN
+1347 ISINQSIPLPN
-1358 SLKLQRFS
+1358 SLKLQRLT
-1366 LEAMTEAREFGYLE
+1366 LEALIEAREFGYLE

-1395 IYTETIRIKFLD
+1395 IYTETMRINFLD
-1407 QQLDVLSELT
+1407 QQLDVLNELT

-1452 LVRSQHVR
+1452 LVRSQHVW
-1460 NFNRLRNASITDS
+1460 NFNRLRNAPITDS
-1473 LVYPDRLVIDND
+1473 LIYPDRLETTVDLGD
-1485 SSVIGNG
+1485 VV
-1492 FDGFETQSEWTYSTK
+1492 DGFESQAEWTYSTN
-1507 HNRTSMDDDSNT
+1507 HNRTSMDDVSSAI
-1519 NHQLK
+1519 HQLN

-1536 SKKMDLNSAKLSRY
+1536 SKKMELYSTELSRY
-1550 PSLGI
+1550 PSFGV

-1563 EKPGQFGIQNNGKD
+1563 EKPDQVGIQNNGKD

-1585 SLPIAQKRKKADIQS
+1585 SLPIAQKRKRAAIQS

-1609 YRLQAHLIEVKTALE
+1609 YRLHAHLIEVKTALE
-1624 QWNTTLEI
+1624 QWNTSLEI
-1632 NEIQQIR
+1632 NEIQQTK
-1639 IANQMAIVDELL
+1639 IADQIAIIDELL

-1658 EAEQGDLSRYFEYLN
+1658 EAEEGDLSRYFEYLN
-1673 RKLRL
+1673 RKIRL

-1683 QYQENEFLTK
+1683 QHQVNEFLTK
-1693 MMAQSVL
+1693 MMGQSVL
-1700 SPLSMEFIK
+1700 NPLSIEFIK

>member
-15 LSLGIFLLLIFW
+15 LTLGIFLLLLFW

-39 IDSDSIPVDAI
+39 FESDSIPVDAI

-96 SISGRSTLYIIFNED
+96 SITGRSTLYIIFDED

-132 LPVNAKPTLGP
+132 LPENTKPALGP

-151 FWYYLQ
+151 FWYYLE
-157 GVDKSGEEVGG
+157 GVDDSGEEVGG
-168 WDLDERRA
+168 WDLDERRT

-227 LNKAQAEGGL
+227 LTKAQAEGGL

-257 LNDLESIPV
+257 LNDLRLIPV
-266 RVVEQTPLYLKDI
+266 RVVDQTPLYLKDI
-279 ANIIYGPADRRGVLD
+279 ANITYGPDDRRGVLD

-320 QQKIDELST
+320 QQKIDELSP
-329 SLPKRVLATGEV
+329 SLPKRVLATGEAT
-341 SQLKVIPFYN
+341 QLKIIPFYD

-358 TIFTLE
+358 TILTLE

-401 TFIAMKLVGVDAN
+401 TFIAMKLGGVDAN

-437 TIIQYID
+437 TIIQHID
-444 QEENDE
+444 QEDNDV
-450 QESPE
+450 QEKPE
-455 HSSGLYFLEK
+455 HSSGLHFLEK
-465 RLHLVISATKEVAGA
+465 RLQLVISATKEVAGA

-541 RFNAQKN
+541 RFKAQRN
-548 DSNSFFYRY
+548 NTNSFFYRY
-557 IANPIQQ
+557 VVNPIQQ
-564 ITTKRSLTKFIHG
+564 ITTDRRLTRLVNEL
-577 SNYKHFHD
+577 NYKHFHD
-585 TSVILI
+585 TSLILI

-596 GYLTRAWLPLGPEV
+596 GYLTRSWLPLGPEV
-610 SVLLQWIFISGL
+610 SVPLQWIFISGL

-635 HYPTWLAWSFS
+635 YYPTWLAWSFS
-646 NKKTFISLP
+646 NKKIFISLP

-668 FAKISV
+668 FAKISF

-766 ISMFENIITYKP
+766 ISMFENIITYKS

-806 IRQTQHPALT
+806 VRQTQHPALT

-840 IQIQGEDIAEI
+840 IRIQGEDIAEI

-856 QLEKVLTKLD
+856 QLEKVLTNLD
-866 YVNSA
+866 YVNAS
-871 TVYAERNA
+871 TVFAERNA

-887 WDREKLARYGISV
+887 WDREKLARYGMSV
-900 SEAQSWAQIAL
+900 TEAQSWAQIAL

-924 RFSIRLRFAKDVRE
+924 RFSIRLRFAKDVRQ
-938 SPESIKNLRLDTPQG
+938 SPESIKNLRIDTPQG
-953 ARVPLYELAKV
+953 ARVPLFELANV
-964 EFRLGPQA
+964 EYRLGPQA

-987 VIKGVEY
+987 VINGVEY

-1010 LGTIS
+1010 LGTIT

-1023 FKGSFE
+1023 FKGNFE
-1029 NQIRAEKR
+1029 NQLRAEKR

-1043 LTLVLIFLILYIQFK
+1043 LTLVFIFLILYIQFK
-1058 SAAVS
+1058 SVAVS
-1063 LMIFSGVFVAWAG
+1063 LMIFSGIFVAWAG

-1085 SEFFT
+1085 SDFF
-1090 SVSFFGFDSL
+1090 SNVSLFGFNSL
-1100 QNLLGIETVALSIA
+1100 QELFGIEAVALSIA

-1133 ATYLQQRFKEFN
+1133 ATYLQQRFKEFH
-1145 QKNQNE
+1145 QENQNE
-1151 WKQMANKPELVASHI
+1151 WEQMANTRELVTTHI
-1166 QHLRMVGVEVATKR
+1166 QNLRNVGVEAATKR

-1185 LTTAT
+1185 ITTAT

-1238 ERRVTNA
+1238 ERRITRSF
-1245 LKMYVPVQKNPPLKT
+1245 KNDAPTQETTQRKT
-1260 PPPVLLIVFLSG
+1260 PPPALIIVCMLAIAG
-1272 ILGVGITPESSLQAQ
+1272 GITPESSLQAQ
-1287 NTLNAYKLE
+1287 NTLNTYKLE
-1296 AFSSHPTLLSKW
+1296 ALSSHPNLLSKW
-1308 NEIASSEFHA
+1308 NEIASSEFQA

-1347 ISINQSIPYPN
+1347 ISINQSVPLPN
-1358 SLKLQRFS
+1358 SLKLQRLT
-1366 LEAMTEAREFGYLE
+1366 LEALIEAREFGYLE
-1380 EVERHFLEMDKEWAS
+1380 ELDRHFLEMDKEWAS
-1395 IYTETIRIKFLD
+1395 IYTETMRIKFLD
-1407 QQLDVLSELT
+1407 QQLDVLNELT

-1460 NFNRLRNASITDS
+1460 NFNRLRNAPITDS
-1473 LVYPDRLVIDND
+1473 LIYPEKLETNVDL
-1485 SSVIGNG
+1485 G
-1492 FDGFETQSEWTYSTK
+1492 DGFESQDKWTDSTN
-1507 HNRTSMDDDSNT
+1507 HYGTSMDVVYSA
-1519 NHQLK
+1519 NHQLN
-1524 SPGIQRLQAIVE
+1524 SPGIQRLEAIVE
-1536 SKKMDLNSAKLSRY
+1536 SKKMELYSAELSRY

-1563 EKPGQFGIQNNGKD
+1563 EKPGQVGIHNNGKD

-1585 SLPIAQKRKKADIQS
+1585 SLPIAQKRKRAAIQS
-1600 KASELSVSD
+1600 KAFELSVSN

-1624 QWNTTLEI
+1624 RWRTSLEI
-1632 NEIQQIR
+1632 NEIQQSK
-1639 IANQMAIVDELL
+1639 IADQMAIIDELL

-1683 QYQENEFLTK
+1683 QHQENEFLTK

-1700 SPLSMEFIK
+1700 SPLSIEFIK

>member
-15 LSLGIFLLLIFW
+15 LTLGIFLLLLFW

-39 IDSDSIPVDAI
+39 FESDSIPVDAI

-81 NYFLTLPGVKDVRGL
+81 NYFLTLPDVKDVRGL
-96 SISGRSTLYIIFNED
+96 SITGRSTLYIIFDED

-132 LPVNAKPTLGP
+132 LPENTKPALGP

-151 FWYYLQ
+151 FWYYLE
-157 GVDKSGEEVGG
+157 GVDDSGEEVGG
-168 WDLDERRA
+168 WDLDERRT

-227 LNKAQAEGGL
+227 LTKAQAEGGL

-257 LNDLESIPV
+257 LNDLELIPV
-266 RVVEQTPLYLKDI
+266 RVVDQTPLYLKDI
-279 ANIIYGPADRRGVLD
+279 ANITYGPADRRGVLD

-320 QQKIDELST
+320 QQKIDELSP
-329 SLPKRVLATGEV
+329 SLPKRVLATGEAT
-341 SQLKVIPFYN
+341 QLKIIPFYD

-358 TIFTLE
+358 TILTLE

-401 TFIAMKLVGVDAN
+401 TFIAMKLGGVDAN

-437 TIIQYID
+437 TIIQHID
-444 QEENDE
+444 QEDNDA

-455 HSSGLYFLEK
+455 HSSGLHFLEK
-465 RLHLVISATKEVAGA
+465 RLQLVISATKEVAGA

-541 RFNAQKN
+541 RFSAQKN
-548 DSNSFFYRY
+548 NINSFLYRY
-557 IANPIQQ
+557 IVNPIQQ
-564 ITTKRSLTKFIHG
+564 VTTERRLTKLVNEL
-577 SNYKHFHD
+577 NYKHFHD
-585 TSVILI
+585 TSLILI

-596 GYLTRAWLPLGPEV
+596 GYLTRSWLPLGPEV

-622 LLVLIGS
+622 LLLLIGS

-635 HYPTWLAWSFS
+635 YYPSWLAWSFS

-668 FAKISV
+668 FAKISTV
-674 IPTSLAQAIGIDISK
+674 PTSLAQAIGMDISK

-766 ISMFENIITYKP
+766 ISMFENIITYKS
-778 EYSYDISGNRTRQW
+778 EYSYDTSGNRTRQW

-806 IRQTQHPALT
+806 VRQTQHPALT

-840 IQIQGEDIAEI
+840 IRIQGEDIAEI

-871 TVYAERNA
+871 TVFAERNA
-879 SKPYIDIE
+879 SKPYIEIE
-887 WDREKLARYGISV
+887 WDREKLARYGMSV
-900 SEAQSWAQIAL
+900 TEAQSWAQIAL

-924 RFSIRLRFAKDVRE
+924 RFSIRLRFAKDVRQ
-938 SPESIKNLRLDTPQG
+938 SPESIKNLRVDTPQG
-953 ARVPLYELAKV
+953 ARVPLHELAKV

-1004 INQQIA
+1004 INEQIA
-1010 LGTIS
+1010 LGTIT

-1023 FKGSFE
+1023 FKGNFE
-1029 NQIRAEKR
+1029 NQLRAEKR

-1043 LTLVLIFLILYIQFK
+1043 LTLVIIFLILYFQFK
-1058 SAAVS
+1058 SVAVS
-1063 LMIFSGVFVAWAG
+1063 LMIFSGIFVAWAG

-1085 SEFFT
+1085 SDFFS
-1090 SVSFFGFDSL
+1090 SVSFFGFNSL
-1100 QNLLGIETVALSIA
+1100 QELLGIEAVALSIA

-1133 ATYLQQRFKEFN
+1133 ATYLQQRFKEFH
-1145 QKNQNE
+1145 QEDQHE
-1151 WKQMANKPELVASHI
+1151 LEQMANERELVATHI
-1166 QHLRMVGVEVATKR
+1166 QHLRNVGVEAATKR

-1230 PLLFIWRE
+1230 PLLFVWRE
-1238 ERRVTNA
+1238 ERRVTNS
-1245 LKMYVPVQKNPPLKT
+1245 LKNYTFTQERSQRKT
-1260 PPPVLLIVFLSG
+1260 PPPALFIVCLLG
-1272 ILGVGITPESSLQAQ
+1272 IVGIGIMPKSSLQAQ
-1287 NTLNAYKLE
+1287 NTLNTYKLE
-1296 AFSSHPTLLSKW
+1296 ALNGHPNLLSKW
-1308 NEIASSEFHA
+1308 NEIATSEFQA
-1318 RSIGIMDPTVSI
+1318 RSIGLMDPTVSI

-1347 ISINQSIPYPN
+1347 ISLNQSIPFPN
-1358 SLKLQRFS
+1358 SLNLQRLT
-1366 LEAMTEAREFGYLE
+1366 LEALIEAREFGYLE

-1395 IYTETIRIKFLD
+1395 IYTETMRIKFLD

-1452 LVRSQHVR
+1452 LVRSQHIR
-1460 NFNRLRNASITDS
+1460 NFNRLRNAPITDS
-1473 LVYPDRLVIDND
+1473 LIYPDRLETNVKMVYD
-1485 SSVIGNG
+1485 
-1492 FDGFETQSEWTYSTK
+1492 FDGFEFQAEWSSPTTQ
-1507 HNRTSMDDDSNT
+1507 NGTSMDDIFT
-1519 NHQLK
+1519 ANHQLN
-1524 SPGIQRLQAIVE
+1524 SPGIQKLQAIVA
-1536 SKKMDLNSAKLSRY
+1536 SKKMELHLTELSRY
-1550 PSLGI
+1550 PSLGV

-1563 EKPGQFGIQNNGKD
+1563 EKPGQIGIQNNGKD
-1577 AVLAKVSF
+1577 AVLAKISF
-1585 SLPIAQKRKKADIQS
+1585 SLPIAQKRKSAAIQS
-1600 KASELSVSD
+1600 KASELSVSN

-1624 QWNTTLEI
+1624 EWNTSLEI
-1632 NEIQQIR
+1632 NEIQQTKIDD
-1639 IANQMAIVDELL
+1639 QMAIIDELL

-1683 QYQENEFLTK
+1683 QHQENEFLTK

-1700 SPLSMEFIK
+1700 SPLSIELNK

>member
-15 LSLGIFLLLIFW
+15 LTLGIFLLLLFW
-27 GLSVAPFNWNLS
+27 ALSVAPFNWNLS
-39 IDSDSIPVDAI
+39 FESDSIPVDAI

-96 SISGRSTLYIIFNED
+96 SITGRSTLYIIFDED

-132 LPVNAKPTLGP
+132 LPENTKPALGP

-151 FWYYLQ
+151 FWYYLE
-157 GVDKSGEEVGG
+157 GVDDSGEEVGG
-168 WDLDERRA
+168 WDLDERRT

-227 LNKAQAEGGL
+227 LTKAQAEGGL

-257 LNDLESIPV
+257 LNDLELIPV

-279 ANIIYGPADRRGVLD
+279 ANITYGPADRRGVLD

-320 QQKIDELST
+320 QQKIDELSP
-329 SLPKRVLATGEV
+329 SLPKRVLATGEAT
-341 SQLKVIPFYN
+341 QLKIIPFYD

-358 TIFTLE
+358 TILTLE

-401 TFIAMKLVGVDAN
+401 TFIAMKLGGVDAN

-437 TIIQYID
+437 TIIQHID
-444 QEENDE
+444 QEDNDV
-450 QESPE
+450 QEKPE
-455 HSSGLYFLEK
+455 HSSGLHFLEK
-465 RLHLVISATKEVAGA
+465 RLQLVISATKEVAGA

-541 RFNAQKN
+541 RFKAQRN
-548 DSNSFFYRY
+548 NTNSFFYRY
-557 IANPIQQ
+557 VVNPIQQ
-564 ITTKRSLTKFIHG
+564 ITTDRRLTRLVNEL
-577 SNYKHFHD
+577 NYKHFHD
-585 TSVILI
+585 TSLILI

-596 GYLTRAWLPLGPEV
+596 GYLTRSWLPLGPEV
-610 SVLLQWIFISGL
+610 SVPLQWIFISGL

-635 HYPTWLAWSFS
+635 YYPTWLAWSFS
-646 NKKTFISLP
+646 NKKIFISLP

-668 FAKISV
+668 FAKISF

-766 ISMFENIITYKP
+766 ISMFENIITYKS

-806 IRQTQHPALT
+806 VRQTQHPALT
-816 SAPKL
+816 STPKL

-840 IQIQGEDIAEI
+840 IRIQGEDIAEI

-856 QLEKVLTKLD
+856 QLEKVLTNLD
-866 YVNSA
+866 YVNAS
-871 TVYAERNA
+871 TVFAERNA

-887 WDREKLARYGISV
+887 WDREKLARYGMSV
-900 SEAQSWAQIAL
+900 TEAQSWAQIAL

-924 RFSIRLRFAKDVRE
+924 RFSIRLRFAKDVRQ
-938 SPESIKNLRLDTPQG
+938 SPESIKNLRIDTPQG
-953 ARVPLYELAKV
+953 ARVPLFELANV
-964 EFRLGPQA
+964 EYRLGPQA

-987 VIKGVEY
+987 VINGVEY

-1010 LGTIS
+1010 LGTIT

-1023 FKGSFE
+1023 FKGNFE
-1029 NQIRAEKR
+1029 NQLRAEKR

-1043 LTLVLIFLILYIQFK
+1043 LTLVFIFLILYIQFK
-1058 SAAVS
+1058 SVAVS
-1063 LMIFSGVFVAWAG
+1063 LMIFSGIFVAWAG

-1085 SEFFT
+1085 SDFF
-1090 SVSFFGFDSL
+1090 SNVSLFGFNSL
-1100 QNLLGIETVALSIA
+1100 QELFGIEAVALSIA

-1133 ATYLQQRFKEFN
+1133 ATYLQQRFKEFH
-1145 QKNQNE
+1145 QENQNE
-1151 WKQMANKPELVASHI
+1151 WEQMANTRELVTTHI
-1166 QHLRMVGVEVATKR
+1166 QNLRNVGVEAATKR

-1185 LTTAT
+1185 ITTAT

-1238 ERRVTNA
+1238 ERRVTRSF
-1245 LKMYVPVQKNPPLKT
+1245 KNDAPTQETTQRKT
-1260 PPPVLLIVFLSG
+1260 PPPALIIVCMLAIAG
-1272 ILGVGITPESSLQAQ
+1272 GITPESSLQAQ
-1287 NTLNAYKLE
+1287 NTLNTYKLE
-1296 AFSSHPTLLSKW
+1296 ALSSHPNLLSKW
-1308 NEIASSEFHA
+1308 NEIASSEFQA

-1347 ISINQSIPYPN
+1347 ISINQSVPLPN
-1358 SLKLQRFS
+1358 SLKLQRLT
-1366 LEAMTEAREFGYLE
+1366 LEALIEAREFGYLE
-1380 EVERHFLEMDKEWAS
+1380 ELDRHFLEMDKEWAS
-1395 IYTETIRIKFLD
+1395 IYTETMRIKFLD
-1407 QQLDVLSELT
+1407 QQLDVLNELT

-1460 NFNRLRNASITDS
+1460 NFNRLRNAPITDS
-1473 LVYPDRLVIDND
+1473 LIYPEKLETNVDLGD
-1485 SSVIGNG
+1485 G
-1492 FDGFETQSEWTYSTK
+1492 FDGFESQDKWTDSTN
-1507 HNRTSMDDDSNT
+1507 HYGTSMDVVYST
-1519 NHQLK
+1519 NHQLN
-1524 SPGIQRLQAIVE
+1524 SPGIQRLEAIVE
-1536 SKKMDLNSAKLSRY
+1536 SKKMELYSAELSRY

-1563 EKPGQFGIQNNGKD
+1563 EKPGQVGIHNNGKD

-1585 SLPIAQKRKKADIQS
+1585 SLPIAQKRKRAAIQS
-1600 KASELSVSD
+1600 KAFELSVSD

-1624 QWNTTLEI
+1624 RWRTSLEI
-1632 NEIQQIR
+1632 NEIQQSK
-1639 IANQMAIVDELL
+1639 IADQMAIIDELL

-1683 QYQENEFLTK
+1683 QHQENEFLTK

-1700 SPLSMEFIK
+1700 SPLSIEFIK

>member
-15 LSLGIFLLLIFW
+15 LTLGIFLLLLFW

-39 IDSDSIPVDAI
+39 FESDSIPVDAI

-96 SISGRSTLYIIFNED
+96 SITGRSTLYIIFDED

-132 LPVNAKPTLGP
+132 LPENTKPALGP

-151 FWYYLQ
+151 FWYYLE
-157 GVDKSGEEVGG
+157 GVDDSGEEVGG
-168 WDLDERRA
+168 WDLDERRT

-227 LNKAQAEGGL
+227 LTKAQAEGGL

-242 NQVEYLLRGNGSIED
+242 NQLEYLLRGNGSIED
-257 LNDLESIPV
+257 LNDLELIPV

-279 ANIIYGPADRRGVLD
+279 ANITYGPADRRGVLD

-320 QQKIDELST
+320 QQKIDELSP
-329 SLPKRVLATGEV
+329 SLPKRVLATGEAT
-341 SQLKVIPFYN
+341 QLKIIPFYD

-358 TIFTLE
+358 TILTLE

-401 TFIAMKLVGVDAN
+401 TFIAMKLGGVDAN

-437 TIIQYID
+437 TIIQHID
-444 QEENDE
+444 QEDNDV
-450 QESPE
+450 QEKPE
-455 HSSGLYFLEK
+455 HSSGLHFLEK
-465 RLHLVISATKEVAGA
+465 RLQLVISATKEVAGA

-541 RFNAQKN
+541 RFKAQRN
-548 DSNSFFYRY
+548 NTNSFFYRY
-557 IANPIQQ
+557 VVNPIQQ
-564 ITTKRSLTKFIHG
+564 ITTDRRLTRLVNEL
-577 SNYKHFHD
+577 NYKHFHD
-585 TSVILI
+585 TSLILI

-596 GYLTRAWLPLGPEV
+596 GYLTRSWLPLGPEV
-610 SVLLQWIFISGL
+610 SVPLQWIFISGL

-635 HYPTWLAWSFS
+635 YYPTWLAWSFS

-668 FAKISV
+668 FAKISF

-766 ISMFENIITYKP
+766 ISMFENIITYKS

-806 IRQTQHPALT
+806 VRQTQHPALT

-840 IQIQGEDIAEI
+840 IRIQGEDIAEI

-856 QLEKVLTKLD
+856 QLEKVLTNLD
-866 YVNSA
+866 YVNAS
-871 TVYAERNA
+871 TVFAERNA

-887 WDREKLARYGISV
+887 WDREKLARYGMSV
-900 SEAQSWAQIAL
+900 TEAQSWAQIAL

-924 RFSIRLRFAKDVRE
+924 RFSIRLRFAKDVRQ
-938 SPESIKNLRLDTPQG
+938 SPESIKNLRIDTPQG
-953 ARVPLYELAKV
+953 ARVPLFELANV
-964 EFRLGPQA
+964 EYRLGPQA

-987 VIKGVEY
+987 VINGVEY

-1010 LGTIS
+1010 LGTIT

-1023 FKGSFE
+1023 FKGNFE
-1029 NQIRAEKR
+1029 NQLRAEKR

-1043 LTLVLIFLILYIQFK
+1043 LTLVFIFLILYIQFK
-1058 SAAVS
+1058 SVAVS
-1063 LMIFSGVFVAWAG
+1063 LMIFSGIFVAWAG

-1085 SEFFT
+1085 SDFF
-1090 SVSFFGFDSL
+1090 SNVSLFGFNSL
-1100 QNLLGIETVALSIA
+1100 QELFGIEAVALSIA

-1133 ATYLQQRFKEFN
+1133 ATYLQQRFKEFH
-1145 QKNQNE
+1145 QENQNE
-1151 WKQMANKPELVASHI
+1151 WEQMANTRELVTTHI
-1166 QHLRMVGVEVATKR
+1166 QNLRNVGVEAATKR

-1185 LTTAT
+1185 ITTAT

-1238 ERRVTNA
+1238 ERRVTRSF
-1245 LKMYVPVQKNPPLKT
+1245 KNDAPTQETTQRKT
-1260 PPPVLLIVFLSG
+1260 PPPALIIVCMLAIVG
-1272 ILGVGITPESSLQAQ
+1272 GITPESSLQAQ
-1287 NTLNAYKLE
+1287 NTLNTYKLE
-1296 AFSSHPTLLSKW
+1296 ALSSHPNLLSKW
-1308 NEIASSEFHA
+1308 NEIASSEFQA

-1347 ISINQSIPYPN
+1347 ISINQSVPLPN
-1358 SLKLQRFS
+1358 SLKLQRLT
-1366 LEAMTEAREFGYLE
+1366 LEALIEAREFGYLE
-1380 EVERHFLEMDKEWAS
+1380 ELDRHFLEMDKEWAS
-1395 IYTETIRIKFLD
+1395 IYTETMRIKFLD
-1407 QQLDVLSELT
+1407 QQLDVLNELT

-1460 NFNRLRNASITDS
+1460 NFNRLRNAPITDS
-1473 LVYPDRLVIDND
+1473 LIYPEKLETNVDLGD
-1485 SSVIGNG
+1485 G
-1492 FDGFETQSEWTYSTK
+1492 FDGFESQDKWTDSTN
-1507 HNRTSMDDDSNT
+1507 HYGTSMDVVYSA
-1519 NHQLK
+1519 NHQLN
-1524 SPGIQRLQAIVE
+1524 SPGIQRLEAIVE
-1536 SKKMDLNSAKLSRY
+1536 SKKMELYSAELSRY

-1563 EKPGQFGIQNNGKD
+1563 EKPGQVGIHNNGKD

-1585 SLPIAQKRKKADIQS
+1585 SLPIAQKRKRAAIQS
-1600 KASELSVSD
+1600 KAFELSVSD

-1624 QWNTTLEI
+1624 RWRTSLEI
-1632 NEIQQIR
+1632 NEIQQSK
-1639 IANQMAIVDELL
+1639 IADQMAIIDELL

-1683 QYQENEFLTK
+1683 QHQENEFLTK

-1700 SPLSMEFIK
+1700 SPLSIEFIK

>member
-15 LSLGIFLLLIFW
+15 LTLGIFLLLLFW

-39 IDSDSIPVDAI
+39 FESDSIPVDAI

-96 SISGRSTLYIIFNED
+96 SITGRSTLYIIFDED

-132 LPVNAKPTLGP
+132 LPENTKPALGP

-151 FWYYLQ
+151 FWYYLE
-157 GVDKSGEEVGG
+157 GVDDSGEEVGG
-168 WDLDERRA
+168 WDLDERRT

-227 LNKAQAEGGL
+227 LTKAQAEGGL

-257 LNDLESIPV
+257 LNDLELIPV

-279 ANIIYGPADRRGVLD
+279 ANITYGPADRRGVLD

-320 QQKIDELST
+320 QQKIDELSP
-329 SLPKRVLATGEV
+329 SLPKRVLATGEAT
-341 SQLKVIPFYN
+341 QLKIIPFYD

-358 TIFTLE
+358 TILTLE

-401 TFIAMKLVGVDAN
+401 TFIAMKLGGVDAN

-437 TIIQYID
+437 TIIQHID
-444 QEENDE
+444 QEDNDV
-450 QESPE
+450 QEKPE
-455 HSSGLYFLEK
+455 HSSGLHFLEK
-465 RLHLVISATKEVAGA
+465 RLQLVISATKEVAGA

-541 RFNAQKN
+541 RFKAQRN
-548 DSNSFFYRY
+548 NTNSFFYRY
-557 IANPIQQ
+557 IVNPIQQ
-564 ITTKRSLTKFIHG
+564 ITTDRRLTRLVNEL
-577 SNYKHFHD
+577 NYKHFHD
-585 TSVILI
+585 TSLMLI

-596 GYLTRAWLPLGPEV
+596 GYLTRSWLPLGPEV
-610 SVLLQWIFISGL
+610 SVPLQWIFISGL

-635 HYPTWLAWSFS
+635 YYPTWLAWSFS

-668 FAKISV
+668 FAKISF

-766 ISMFENIITYKP
+766 ISMFENIITYKS

-806 IRQTQHPALT
+806 VRQTQHPALT

-840 IQIQGEDIAEI
+840 IRIQGEDIAEI

-856 QLEKVLTKLD
+856 QLEKVLTNLD
-866 YVNSA
+866 YVNAS
-871 TVYAERNA
+871 TVFAERNA

-887 WDREKLARYGISV
+887 WDREKLARYGMSV
-900 SEAQSWAQIAL
+900 TEAQSWAQIAL

-924 RFSIRLRFAKDVRE
+924 RFSIRLRFAKDVRQ
-938 SPESIKNLRLDTPQG
+938 SPESIKNLRIDTPQG
-953 ARVPLYELAKV
+953 ARVPLFELANV
-964 EFRLGPQA
+964 EYRLGPQA

-987 VIKGVEY
+987 VINGVEY

-1010 LGTIS
+1010 LGTIT

-1023 FKGSFE
+1023 FKGNFE
-1029 NQIRAEKR
+1029 NQLRAEKR

-1043 LTLVLIFLILYIQFK
+1043 LTLVFIFLILYIQFK
-1058 SAAVS
+1058 SVAVS
-1063 LMIFSGVFVAWAG
+1063 LMIFSGIFVAWAG

-1085 SEFFT
+1085 SDFF
-1090 SVSFFGFDSL
+1090 SNVSLFGFNSL
-1100 QNLLGIETVALSIA
+1100 QELFGIEAVALSIA

-1133 ATYLQQRFKEFN
+1133 ATYLQQRFKEFH
-1145 QKNQNE
+1145 QENQNE
-1151 WKQMANKPELVASHI
+1151 WEQMANTRELVTTHI
-1166 QHLRMVGVEVATKR
+1166 QNLRNVGVEAATKR

-1185 LTTAT
+1185 ITTAT

-1238 ERRVTNA
+1238 ERRVTRSF
-1245 LKMYVPVQKNPPLKT
+1245 KNDAPTQETTQRKT
-1260 PPPVLLIVFLSG
+1260 PPPALIIVCMLAIVG
-1272 ILGVGITPESSLQAQ
+1272 GITPESSLQAQ
-1287 NTLNAYKLE
+1287 NTLNTYKLE
-1296 AFSSHPTLLSKW
+1296 ALSSHPNLLSKW
-1308 NEIASSEFHA
+1308 NEIASSEFQA

-1347 ISINQSIPYPN
+1347 ISINQSVPLPN
-1358 SLKLQRFS
+1358 SLKLQRLT
-1366 LEAMTEAREFGYLE
+1366 LEALIEAREFGYLE
-1380 EVERHFLEMDKEWAS
+1380 ELDRHFLEMDKEWAS
-1395 IYTETIRIKFLD
+1395 IYTETMRIKFLD
-1407 QQLDVLSELT
+1407 QQLDVLNELT

-1460 NFNRLRNASITDS
+1460 NFNRLRNAPITDS
-1473 LVYPDRLVIDND
+1473 LIYPEKLETNVDLGD
-1485 SSVIGNG
+1485 G
-1492 FDGFETQSEWTYSTK
+1492 FDGFDDFESQDKWTDST
-1507 HNRTSMDDDSNT
+1507 NQYGTSMDVVYSA
-1519 NHQLK
+1519 NHQLN
-1524 SPGIQRLQAIVE
+1524 SPGIQRLEAIVE
-1536 SKKMDLNSAKLSRY
+1536 SKKMELYSAELSRY

-1563 EKPGQFGIQNNGKD
+1563 EKPGQVGIHNNGKD

-1585 SLPIAQKRKKADIQS
+1585 SLPIAQKRKRAAIQS
-1600 KASELSVSD
+1600 KAFELSVSD

-1624 QWNTTLEI
+1624 RWRTSLEI
-1632 NEIQQIR
+1632 NEIQQSK
-1639 IANQMAIVDELL
+1639 IADQMAIIDELL

-1683 QYQENEFLTK
+1683 QHQENEFLTK

-1700 SPLSMEFIK
+1700 SPLSIEFIK